1 MRSFALYRCNT
12 KNGSVKRGIDISEL
26 EHIIDEYQDK
36 LYQFAFFRLGDYDQ
50 AQDVVQD
57 AFVALYGERNKVRR
71 DNLKAWLYRVVYNK
85 CVSVHRQRQRRTTLP
100 LSYAAKIV
108 DIDGSQDASDGYL
121 REYRRIEG
129 LLQCLP
135 EEQATVVKMRCT
147 DGLSFVEI
155 AAILDISDNTA
166 KSRYRYAIAKLRKEF
181 KHLTFED
188 E

>member
-36 LYQFAFFRLGDYDQ
+36 LYQFAFFRLGDYGQ

-57 AFVALYGERNKVRR
+57 AFVALYGERDKVRR

-85 CVSVHRQRQRRTTLP
+85 CVSVHRQRQRRTILP

-108 DIDGSQDASDGYL
+108 DNDGLNDAVDENI

-135 EEQATVVKMRCT
+135 DNQATVVKMRCT
-147 DGLSFVEI
+147 DSLSFVEI
-155 AAILDISDNTA
+155 AAILGISDNTV
-166 KSRYRYAIAKLRKEF
+166 KSRYRYAIAKLRMEF
-181 KHLTFED
+181 AHLTFED